1 MNNEQFKKELDAYRH
16 AKYDIVEEFEIK
28 LYDCFEDL
36 VPLENDTFEHF
47 DYYEYDDEF
56 VACSD
61 FKDNACYI
69 ITVPGYI
76 ISMWF
81 EGKKDEAKAALE
93 HVQKQCGRYCLRRE

>member
-16 AKYDIVEEFEIK
+16 AKYDIVEYFEMK

-36 VPLENDTFEHF
+36 TPIEDDSFEHF
-47 DYYEYDDEF
+47 DYYAYDDEF

-61 FKDNACYI
+61 PKDNACYI

-81 EGKKDEAKAALE
+81 EGKKDEAKATLKRIQE
-93 HVQKQCGRYCLRRE
+93 QSCRYRIRRE